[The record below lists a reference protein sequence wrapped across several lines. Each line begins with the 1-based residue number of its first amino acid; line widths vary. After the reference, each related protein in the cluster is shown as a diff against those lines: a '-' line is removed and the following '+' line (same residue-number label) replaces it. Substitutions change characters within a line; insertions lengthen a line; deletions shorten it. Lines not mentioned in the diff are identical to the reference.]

1 MHELHLGVLAVLGI
15 CVAGGVIGAWVFQK
29 MNVPQVVGYI
39 VVGVLIGDTGFGLL
53 HPSDIVA
60 LQPFNNFALGLIG
73 FLVGG
78 ELSGSIFKK
87 YGKQFT
93 AILLGEGLAA
103 FFLVG
108 LASTIIVY
116 FVCHDWITA
125 IAAGIVFGAIA
136 SATDPASTID
146 VLWEYRSAGVLTT
159 AIVAIVA
166 LDDALAMTL
175 YGLGTSAAII
185 LTQSGGASVG
195 TTLMHTGIELV
206 GAVVLGV
213 IGGFVLNAMMHYMPQ
228 TEKRLGISI
237 GILLLCIGL
246 SVAFNMDVIL
256 ATMAVGI
263 VLINRA
269 PRRSKKLFETIRS
282 FSTPIYIIFFVLVGA
297 RLSLGNM
304 PAWIWGLVAAYVLM
318 RSLGKWIGA
327 YWGGRVSK
335 AEKSV
340 QNYMGMALFAQGG
353 VAVGLSIVASHNL
366 QHIQVVEGM
375 SLGDMIIFT
384 VTATTLCVQLIGP
397 AFAKLAI
404 TKAGEIG
411 RNITEEDVM
420 AELKVSD
427 VVNTEVV
434 PLEEGTPLETVVRHF
449 AEQETF
455 VYPVVSNDGKII
467 GVLTFDR
474 LKELLTDRD
483 TWQWLVVGDVMQ
495 PVRDR
500 LYAKMNLGEAL
511 LDMQNMQTEAL
522 PVIESAES
530 HKLLG
535 VLDQREARRSIGA
548 ELVRRQTASSCEPV

>member
-1 MHELHLGVLAVLGI
+1 MPDFHLGVLAVLGI
-15 CVAGGVIGAWVFQK
+15 CVAGGVVGAWIFQRL
-29 MNVPQVVGYI
+29 NIPQVVGYI
-39 VVGVLIGDTGFGLL
+39 VVGVLIGDTGLGLL
-53 HPSDIVA
+53 HPEDIVA
-60 LQPFNNFALGLIG
+60 LRPFNNFALGLIG

-93 AILLGEGLAA
+93 FILLGEGLAA

-108 LASTIIVY
+108 LACTGIVY
-116 FVCHDWITA
+116 LVGHDWVMA

-175 YGLGTSAAII
+175 YGLGTSIASI
-185 LTQSGGASVG
+185 LTQSGGESVVA
-195 TTLMHTGIELV
+195 TLMHTGIELV
-206 GAVVLGV
+206 GAIVLG
-213 IGGFVLNAMMHYMPQ
+213 IAAGFVLNAMMHYMPQ

-237 GILLLCIGL
+237 GIILLCIGL
-246 SVAFNMDVIL
+246 AVAFNMDVIL

-269 PRRSKKLFETIRS
+269 PRRSKQLFEVIRS

-304 PAWIWGLVAAYVLM
+304 PLWLWGLVAAYVLM
-318 RSLGKWIGA
+318 RSFGKWIGS
-327 YWGGRVSK
+327 YWGARISK
-335 AEKSV
+335 AEKPV
-340 QNYMGMALFAQGG
+340 QKYMGMALFAQGG
-353 VAVGLSIVASHNL
+353 VAVGLSIVASQNL

-404 TKAGEIG
+404 KKAGEIG
-411 RNITEEDVM
+411 RNVTEEDVM

-427 VVNTEVV
+427 VVDTGIV
-434 PLEEGTPLETVVRHF
+434 PLREGTPLAEVVQHF
-449 AEQETF
+449 SEQDTL
-455 VYPVVSNDGKII
+455 VYPVVDSEGMIS
-467 GVLTFDR
+467 GVLTFDM
-474 LKELLTDRD
+474 LKDVLIDSD
-483 TWQWLVVGDVMQ
+483 TWLWLVVGDVMQ
-495 PVRDR
+495 PLRDR
-500 LYAKMNLGEAL
+500 LLGDTNLAEAL
-511 LDMQNMQTEAL
+511 QDMNAL
-522 PVIESAES
+522 QLEVSPVVESTGS
-530 HKLLG
+530 DKLLG
-535 VLDQREARRSIGA
+535 VLDKRVALRKVSA
-548 ELVRRQTASSCEPV
+548 ELVRRQTAA

>member
-1 MHELHLGVLAVLGI
+1 MPEIHLSVLAILGI
-15 CVAGGVIGAWVFQK
+15 CIAGGVVGAWIFQTFG
-29 MNVPQVVGYI
+29 VPQVVGYI
-39 VVGVLIGDTGFGLL
+39 VVGVLIGDTGIGLL
-53 HPSDIVA
+53 DPGIIQT

-108 LASTIIVY
+108 VVSTLIIY
-116 FVCHDWITA
+116 FVTHNWITA
-125 IAAGIVFGAIA
+125 MAAGVVFGAIA

-175 YGLGTSAAII
+175 YGLGTSVATI

-195 TTLMHTGIELV
+195 ETLMHTGIELV
-206 GAVVLGV
+206 GAVLLG
-213 IGGFVLNAMMHYMPQ
+213 IICGFVLNAMMRYLPQ
-228 TEKRLGISI
+228 TEKRLGMSI
-237 GILLLCIGL
+237 GVLLVCIGL

-269 PRRSKKLFETIRS
+269 PKRSKKLFETVRS

-327 YWGGRVSK
+327 YWGGRISK
-335 AEKSV
+335 AEKPV

-366 QHIQVVEGM
+366 QHIRVTEAM

-397 AFAKLAI
+397 AFAKIAI
-404 TKAGEIG
+404 KKAGEIG
-411 RNITEEDVM
+411 RNVTEEDVM
-420 AELKVSD
+420 DELKVAD
-427 VVNTEVV
+427 VVDTGIV
-434 PLEEGTPLETVVRHF
+434 PLHEATPLETVVQHF
-449 AEQETF
+449 AEQDVF
-455 VYPVVSNDGKII
+455 VYPVVSGEEKII
-467 GVLTFDR
+467 GVLTFDL

-483 TWQWLVVGDVMQ
+483 TWQWLVVGDVMM
-495 PVRDR
+495 PVQER
-500 LYAKMNLGEAL
+500 LYGGMNLGEAM
-511 LDMQNMQTEAL
+511 LDMQNMQAEAL
-522 PVIESAES
+522 PVIENSES
-530 HKLLG
+530 GKLLG
-535 VLDQREARRSIGA
+535 VLDLRETRRKVGA
-548 ELVRRQTASSCEPV
+548 ELVRRQTAAT

>member
-1 MHELHLGVLAVLGI
+1 MHEFHLGVLAVLGI
-15 CVAGGVIGAWVFQK
+15 CIAGGVIGAWIFQK
-29 MNVPQVVGYI
+29 LNMPQVVGYI

-53 HPSDIVA
+53 HPGDIAA

-93 AILLGEGLAA
+93 LILLGEGLAA
-103 FFLVG
+103 FLLVG
-108 LASTIIVY
+108 IFSTLIVY
-116 FVCHDWITA
+116 FVCHSWVTA

-159 AIVAIVA
+159 AIIAIVA

-175 YGLGTSAAII
+175 YGLGTSVATI
-185 LTQSGGASVG
+185 LTQGGGESVG
-195 TTLMHTGIELV
+195 AVLMHTGIELF
-206 GAVVLGV
+206 GAIILGV
-213 IGGFVLNAMMHYMPQ
+213 VCGFILDAMMQYLPQ
-228 TEKRLGISI
+228 TEKRLGMSI
-237 GILLLCIGL
+237 GVLLVCIGL
-246 SVAFNMDVIL
+246 SVALNMDVIL

-269 PRRSKKLFETIRS
+269 PNRSKKLFETVRS

-304 PAWIWGLVAAYVLM
+304 PIWIWALVVAYVLM

-327 YWGGRVSK
+327 YWGGRLSK
-335 AEKSV
+335 AEKPV
-340 QNYMGMALFAQGG
+340 QNYMGMALFSQGG

-366 QHIQVVEGM
+366 QHIEVVEGM

-397 AFAKLAI
+397 AFARLAI
-404 TKAGEIG
+404 KKAGEIG
-411 RNITEEDVM
+411 RNVTEEDIM
-420 AELKVSD
+420 AELKVVD
-427 VVNTEVV
+427 VVDTDIV
-434 PLEEGTPLETVVRHF
+434 PFLEGTPLETVVQHF
-449 AEQETF
+449 AEQDAF
-455 VYPVVSNDGKII
+455 VYPVVSSEGKII
-467 GVLTFDR
+467 GVLTFEM

-483 TWQWLVVGDVMQ
+483 TWHWLVVGDVMQ
-495 PVRDR
+495 PLRHR
-500 LYAKMNLGEAL
+500 LFSDMNLAEAL
-511 LDMQNMQTEAL
+511 KEMANNQVEAL
-522 PVIESAES
+522 PVVESKENG
-530 HKLLG
+530 KLLG
-535 VLDQREARRSIGA
+535 VLDQRAARRSVGA
-548 ELVRRQTASSCEPV
+548 ELVHRQTASA

>member
-1 MHELHLGVLAVLGI
+1 MHEFHLGVLAVLGI
-15 CVAGGVIGAWVFQK
+15 CIAGGVIGAWIFQK
-29 MNVPQVVGYI
+29 FNMPQVVGYI

-53 HPSDIVA
+53 HPGDIA
-60 LQPFNNFALGLIG
+60 SLQPFNNFALGLIG

-93 AILLGEGLAA
+93 LILLGEGLAA
-103 FFLVG
+103 FLLVG
-108 LASTIIVY
+108 IASTLIVY
-116 FVCHDWITA
+116 LVCHSWVTA

-175 YGLGTSAAII
+175 YGLGTSVATI
-185 LTQSGGASVG
+185 LTQEGGDVTIG
-195 TTLMHTGIELV
+195 LTLLHTARELI
-206 GAVVLGV
+206 GAILLGV
-213 IGGFVLNAMMHYMPQ
+213 ACGFVLDAMMKYLPQ
-228 TEKRLGISI
+228 NEKRLGMSI
-237 GILLLCIGL
+237 GVLLVCIGL

-263 VLINRA
+263 VLVNRA
-269 PRRSKKLFETIRS
+269 PNRSKKLFEIVRS

-297 RLSLGNM
+297 RLSIKNM
-304 PAWIWGLVAAYVLM
+304 PAWIWALVATYVVM
-318 RSLGKWIGA
+318 RSLGKWLGA
-327 YWGGRVSK
+327 YWGARVSK

-366 QHIQVVEGM
+366 QHIQVTEGM
-375 SLGDMIIFT
+375 SLGDMIIIT

-404 TKAGEIG
+404 KKAGEIG
-411 RNITEEDVM
+411 RNVTEEDVM

-427 VVNTEVV
+427 VVDTGIV
-434 PLEEGTPLETVVRHF
+434 PLLEGTPMEVVAQSF
-449 AEQETF
+449 AEQDTF
-455 VYPVVSNDGKII
+455 VYPVVSKEGHII
-467 GVLTFDR
+467 GVLTFEM
-474 LKELLTDRD
+474 LKELLIDRD
-483 TWQWLVVGDVMQ
+483 TWQWLLVGDVMQ
-495 PVRDR
+495 PLRHR
-500 LYAKMNLGEAL
+500 LSSEMNLGEAL
-511 LDMQNMQTEAL
+511 QDMSNNQIEAL
-522 PVIESAES
+522 PVVESDQSA
-530 HKLLG
+530 KLIG
-535 VLDQREARRSIGA
+535 VLDLRTARRSVGA
-548 ELVRRQTASSCEPV
+548 ELVRRQTAVA

>member
-1 MHELHLGVLAVLGI
+1 MHEFHLGVLAVLGI
-15 CVAGGVIGAWVFQK
+15 CIAGGVIGAWIFQK
-29 MNVPQVVGYI
+29 LNMPQVVGYI

-53 HPSDIVA
+53 HPGDIAA

-93 AILLGEGLAA
+93 LILLGEGLAA
-103 FFLVG
+103 FLLVG
-108 LASTIIVY
+108 IFSTLIVY
-116 FVCHDWITA
+116 FVCHSWVTA

-159 AIVAIVA
+159 AIIAIVA

-175 YGLGTSAAII
+175 YGLGTSVATI
-185 LTQSGGASVG
+185 LTQGGGESVG
-195 TTLMHTGIELV
+195 AVLMHTGIELF
-206 GAVVLGV
+206 GAIILGV
-213 IGGFVLNAMMHYMPQ
+213 VCGFILDAMMQYLPQ
-228 TEKRLGISI
+228 TEKRLGMSI
-237 GILLLCIGL
+237 GVLLVCIGL
-246 SVAFNMDVIL
+246 SVALNMDVIL

-269 PRRSKKLFETIRS
+269 PNRSKKLFETVRS

-304 PAWIWGLVAAYVLM
+304 PIWIRALVVAYVLM

-327 YWGGRVSK
+327 YWGGRLSK
-335 AEKSV
+335 AEKPV
-340 QNYMGMALFAQGG
+340 QNYMGMALFSQGG

-366 QHIQVVEGM
+366 QHIEVVEGM

-397 AFAKLAI
+397 AFARLAI
-404 TKAGEIG
+404 KKAGEIG
-411 RNITEEDVM
+411 RNVTEEDIM
-420 AELKVSD
+420 AELKVVD
-427 VVNTEVV
+427 VVDTDIV
-434 PLEEGTPLETVVRHF
+434 PFLEGTPLETVVQHF
-449 AEQETF
+449 AEQDAF
-455 VYPVVSNDGKII
+455 VYPVVSSEGKII
-467 GVLTFDR
+467 GVLTFEM

-483 TWQWLVVGDVMQ
+483 TWHWLVVGDVMQ
-495 PVRDR
+495 PLRHR
-500 LYAKMNLGEAL
+500 LFSDMNLAEAL
-511 LDMQNMQTEAL
+511 KEMANNQVEAL
-522 PVIESAES
+522 PVVESKENG
-530 HKLLG
+530 KLLG
-535 VLDQREARRSIGA
+535 VLDQRAARRSVGA
-548 ELVRRQTASSCEPV
+548 ELVHRQTASA

>member
-1 MHELHLGVLAVLGI
+1 MHEEIQLGILAILGI
-15 CVAGGVIGAWVFQK
+15 CVAGGVIGAWIFQK
-29 MNVPQVVGYI
+29 LKVPQVVGYI

-53 HPSDIVA
+53 HSADIAA
-60 LQPFNNFALGLIG
+60 LGSFNNFALGLIG

-93 AILLGEGLAA
+93 AILLGEGLMA

-108 LASTIIVY
+108 IASTLV
-116 FVCHDWITA
+116 VNLVVHDWIIS
-125 IAAGIVFGAIA
+125 IAAGVVFGAIA

-146 VLWEYRSAGVLTT
+146 VLWEYRSSGVLTT

-175 YGLGTSAAII
+175 YGLGTSAATI
-185 LTQSGGASVG
+185 LTQSGGDSIG
-195 TTLMHTGIELV
+195 TTLMHTGMELG
-206 GAVVLGV
+206 GAILLGV

-237 GILLLCIGL
+237 GILLLSIGL
-246 SVAFNMDVIL
+246 SVTFNMDVIL
-256 ATMAVGI
+256 TTMAVGI

-269 PRRSKKLFETIRS
+269 PKRSKQLFETIRS

-297 RLSLGNM
+297 RLSLGDM
-304 PAWIWGLVAAYVLM
+304 PPWLWGLVAVYVLM
-318 RSLGKWIGA
+318 RSLGKWVGA
-327 YWGGRVSK
+327 YWGGRISK
-335 AEKSV
+335 AEKPV

-366 QHIQVVEGM
+366 QHIQVTPEM
-375 SLGDMIIFT
+375 TLGDMIIFT

-404 TKAGEIG
+404 KKAGEMG
-411 RNITEEDVM
+411 RNVTEEDIM

-427 VVNTEVV
+427 IVNTEVI
-434 PLEEGTPLETVVRHF
+434 PLLEATPLEAVVQNF
-449 AEQETF
+449 AEQDTF
-455 VYPVVSNDGKII
+455 VYPVVSGDGKII
-467 GVLTFDR
+467 GVLTFDQ

-495 PVRDR
+495 PVQER
-500 LYAKMNLGEAL
+500 LFGAMNLGEAM
-511 LDMQNMQTEAL
+511 LDMQNMQAEAL

-530 HKLLG
+530 GKLLG
-535 VLDQREARRSIGA
+535 VLDLRETRRKVGA
-548 ELVRRQTASSCEPV
+548 ELVRRQTAPA